1 MLVLSR
7 HKGESIMIGDF
18 IVTVVSIHGGKVRL
32 GVQAPLD
39 TPVFRREIYD
49 KIKRAESAGEHTDS
63 QQGTEGA

>member
-39 TPVFRREIYD
+39 TPVHRREVYE
-49 KIKRAESAGEHTDS
+49 KIKRQEQIGGNQADS
-63 QQGTEGA
+63 